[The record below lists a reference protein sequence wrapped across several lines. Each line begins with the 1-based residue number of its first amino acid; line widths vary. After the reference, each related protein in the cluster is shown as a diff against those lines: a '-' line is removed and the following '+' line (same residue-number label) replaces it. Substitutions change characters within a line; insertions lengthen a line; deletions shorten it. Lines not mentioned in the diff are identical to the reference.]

1 MTHGQRSIAFIAEL
15 IHPPAQHTPQALQ
28 QLHGQVFGNP
38 VCSYRDFR
46 LVAGGAQFTNHAPGL
61 PGAPVS
67 MATVMNDR
75 IQIREE
81 QTGASRDDFA
91 DRMRA
96 FSQLAL
102 SNLGVQMLLVQQFAV
117 RTVVNPD
124 GAQDAREFVLGTVL
138 GYDETLLSAFP
149 AAPSLGGLRFTFP
162 PVGEL
167 QGVYNVRIESFSQDA
182 RALFLENV
190 GTFGR
195 PITATALDELDD
207 RFGATYDFLQ
217 DNVLGFVQQFDGEDL
232 S

>member
-1 MTHGQRSIAFIAEL
+1 MTHGLRSIAFIAEL

-38 VCSYRDFR
+38 SCGYRDFK
-46 LVAGGAQFTNHAPGL
+46 LVPGGAQFTNHAPGL

-67 MATVMNDR
+67 MASVLADR

-91 DRMRA
+91 ERMGA
-96 FSQLAL
+96 FTQLAL
-102 SNLGVQMLLVQQFAV
+102 GSLGLQLLLVQQFAI
-117 RTVVNPD
+117 RSVVNPD
-124 GAQDAREFVLGTVL
+124 QAADAREFVLGTVL
-138 GYDETLLSAFP
+138 GYDETLLSSFP

-162 PVGEL
+162 PIGEL
-167 QGVYNVRIESFSQDA
+167 QGVYNVRLESFSQDA
-182 RALFLENV
+182 RSLFLENV

-195 PITATALDELDD
+195 PVTATALDALDD

-217 DNVLGFVQQFDGEDL
+217 DNVVGFVDQFDGEDL